1 MENQPQNNQ
10 EQEVDLVPVFVWI
23 SNGFKNLFNG
33 IGNIFKSIGHF
44 LILFLIFIKKNLII
58 VALTSIL
65 GIAGGWYLKSQ
76 LSNVYSA
83 KILVKPNFKSA
94 AQLISNINHYNSLI
108 EQNDYN
114 NLATALKTTQE
125 NAAMLTGMEI
135 SAEFNETELLQ
146 EYDELARE
154 SDTMAL
160 DNFTFEGFMRAK
172 RDIDY
177 EFHNI
182 QVTANN
188 RDVLEN
194 VIPQVISVNENSMIK
209 AQRMAL
215 KETADF
221 DLKTKEYQL
230 VEIDSLIAA
239 YESAIKSS
247 DISSG
252 SGTNIHL
259 GDQRPSEALN
269 QLFNQKRYLLEEM
282 SEIREDKYTYDETVH
297 TVSQFI
303 TKGTL
308 EKKHYR
314 LKGALVGF
322 GLGLLIA
329 LIPVVFRFLNEYEKN
344 NA

>member
-33 IGNIFKSIGHF
+33 VGNIFKSIAHF
-44 LILFLIFIKKNLII
+44 LILFLIFIKKNLIV
-58 VALTSIL
+58 VAITSIL
-65 GIAGGWYLKSQ
+65 GIAGGWYLKDQVSK
-76 LSNVYSA
+76 VFSA
-83 KILVKPNFKSA
+83 EVLVKPNFKSA
-94 AQLISNINHYNSLI
+94 AQLISNINYYNSLI
-108 EQNDYN
+108 DQDDHAK
-114 NLATALKTTQE
+114 LATALTISKE
-125 NAAMLTGMEI
+125 KAASLTGMSI
-135 SAEFNETELLQ
+135 SPEFNETELLQ
-146 EYDELARE
+146 EYDALARE

-160 DNFTFEGFMRAK
+160 ENFTFEGFMAAK

-177 EFHNI
+177 EFHSIEISAVDRDLLETVIDKAI
-182 QVTANN
+182 QVQ
-188 RDVLEN
+188 EN
-194 VIPQVISVNENSMIK
+194 TMIK

-215 KETADF
+215 KETAAF
-221 DLKTKEYQL
+221 NLKTKQNQL

-259 GDQRPSEALN
+259 GDQKPSEALN
-269 QLFNQKRYLLEEM
+269 QLFSQKRYLLDEM
-282 SEIREDKYTYDETVH
+282 SDIREDKYAYDETVH
-297 TVSQFI
+297 KVSQFI

>member
-1 MENQPQNNQ
+1 MDQPNNQNQ

-58 VALTSIL
+58 VGITSIL
-65 GIAGGWYLKSQ
+65 GIAGGWYLKDQ
-76 LSNVYSA
+76 ISNVYSA
-83 KILVKPNFKSA
+83 KVLVKPNFKSV
-94 AQLISNINHYNSLI
+94 AQLISNINHYNSLT
-108 EQNDYN
+108 EQEDYTSLSKA
-114 NLATALKTTQE
+114 LAISQE
-125 NAAMLTGMEI
+125 KAATLQGMEI
-135 SAEFNETELLQ
+135 TAEFNETELLQ
-146 EYDELARE
+146 EYDALARE

-160 DNFTFEGFMRAK
+160 ENFTFEGFMAAK

-177 EFHNI
+177 EFHSIEITGND
-182 QVTANN
+182 
-188 RDVLEN
+188 RDVLES
-194 VIPQVISVNENSMIK
+194 VIPQIINVEENTMIK

-215 KETADF
+215 RETTTF
-221 DLKTKEYQL
+221 DLKTKENQL

-239 YESAIKSS
+239 YESAIKTS

-282 SEIREDKYTYDETVH
+282 SEIREDKYTYGETIH

-314 LKGALVGF
+314 LKGALIGF

>member
-1 MENQPQNNQ
+1 MDQPNNQNQ

-23 SNGFKNLFNG
+23 SNGFKNLFKG
-33 IGNIFKSIGHF
+33 IGNLFKGIGHF

-58 VALTSIL
+58 VGITSIL
-65 GIAGGWYLKSQ
+65 GIAAGWYLKNQISD
-76 LSNVYSA
+76 LHSA
-83 KILVKPNFKSA
+83 QVLVKPNFKSA
-94 AQLISNINHYNSLI
+94 AQLISNINYYNSLI
-108 EQNDYN
+108 EQEDYSR
-114 NLATALKTTQE
+114 LAAVLKISEDDARTIS
-125 NAAMLTGMEI
+125 GMEI
-135 SAEFNETELLQ
+135 TPEFNETELLQ
-146 EYDELARE
+146 EYDALARE

-160 DNFTFEGFMRAK
+160 DNFTFEGFMAAK

-177 EFHNI
+177 EFHNVAI
-182 QVTANN
+182 SATDRN
-188 RDVLEN
+188 VLEN
-194 VIPQVISVNENSMIK
+194 IISQAINVNENSMIK

-215 KETADF
+215 KETAEF
-221 DLKTKEYQL
+221 DLSTKRNQL
-230 VEIDSLIAA
+230 IEIDSLIAA

-247 DISSG
+247 DIGTASST
-252 SGTNIHL
+252 SIHL
-259 GDQRPSEALN
+259 GDQQPSDVLKD
-269 QLFNQKRYLLEEM
+269 LFNQKRYLLDEM
-282 SEIREDKYTYDETVH
+282 SEIRKDKYIYGQTIH

-314 LKGALVGF
+314 LKGALVGL